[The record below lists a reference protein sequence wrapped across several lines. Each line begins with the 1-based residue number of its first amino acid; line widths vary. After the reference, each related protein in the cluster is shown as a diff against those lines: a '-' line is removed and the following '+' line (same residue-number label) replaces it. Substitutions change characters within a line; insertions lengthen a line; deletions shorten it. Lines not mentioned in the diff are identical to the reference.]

1 MDDIVQVND
10 DEKAFARLEKLG
22 ITTHEQLLLHLPKGY
37 LDCSRYFDTVETLF
51 GPDETRIYRVTVT
64 SQPDLKGLKPP
75 RLEFWVKDASDTPV
89 KVTVFGMVE
98 PWKRLTVGGIVFIR
112 GVAGSWTNKFTRV
125 TELVINS
132 PELIDPDDIGKV
144 VPLYRGKTGVVSVEY
159 ITRQVRQFLPKI
171 SSTVEYL
178 KRYFGGTDEQE
189 VLKRSKVT
197 AFKSMAEFVYALHH
211 PKDLQ
216 QGMDALDAARR
227 IAAYEVVWASQK
239 RAMARPDPKSVI
251 RIDDKILNSMASRLG
266 FSFTDDQK
274 NAIHDIAEGLK
285 RPSPLNMLLSGDV
298 GTGKTAVFGVCAAA
312 ARAANAHVAILM
324 PNLLLVKQT
333 EEKMRLWYPKMP
345 LVSLVSGSPHPDFS
359 LNPVVIGTT
368 AMFSRIKK
376 AKWHVDFLIVDEQ
389 NKFSVMQREE
399 LRADHTNILEATA
412 TCVPRTAALVMN
424 SGMDLTILQ
433 QTPFKKRIVSRIVSY
448 QERKKL
454 FDHIGKVM
462 DSGGQVAIIYPN
474 VKVTDKNIEAKAK
487 ADSENKKY
495 YGANAKSSAED
506 AFKSW
511 DKMFPGKVCLVHGK
525 MTDEEKVSLVDDM
538 KAGKYQAAIST
549 VLIESGVDIPNLLS
563 IVVVNAG
570 RFGVSQLHQ
579 IRGRV
584 ARHGGT
590 GYFFMYEPN
599 EIDESTL
606 QRLKMLEEESNGFKL
621 ADMDMELRGFGD
633 LAEDGTKQSGVVR
646 SSLFTNIKILP
657 SDLRE
662 FLLNDLLV
670 A

>member
-1 MDDIVQVND
+1 MDDIVQVNN
-10 DEKAFARLEKLG
+10 EAKAFARLGKLG

-37 LDCSRYFDTVETLF
+37 LDCSRVHDVVEELF
-51 GPDETRIYRVTVT
+51 GQEETRIYRVTVT
-64 SQPDLKGLKPP
+64 TLPDVKGLKPP
-75 RLEFWVKDASDTPV
+75 RIEFWVKDSAENTV
-89 KVTVFGMVE
+89 KITAFGLIE
-98 PWKRLTVGGIVFIR
+98 PWKRLTVGGIVLIR
-112 GVAGSWTNKFTRV
+112 GIAGTWTNKFTRI

-132 PELIDPDDIGKV
+132 PELIDPEDIGKV

-159 ITRQVRQFLPKI
+159 ITRQVKQFLPKI
-171 SSTVEYL
+171 NSTVDYL
-178 KRYFGGTDEQE
+178 HRYFDGINEQE
-189 VLKRSKVT
+189 ILKRSKIT
-197 AFKSMAEFVYALHH
+197 AFRSMSEFVYALHH

-216 QGMDALDAARR
+216 QGMDALDAARK
-227 IAAYEVVWASQK
+227 IAAFEVVWSSQK
-239 RAMARPDPKSVI
+239 RAMACPDPKSII
-251 RIDDKILNSMASRLG
+251 RINDKTLNALAARLG
-266 FSFTDDQK
+266 FTFTNDQINGIK
-274 NAIHDIAEGLK
+274 TISEGLK
-285 RPSPLNMLLSGDV
+285 RPYPLNMLLSGDV

-312 ARAANAHVAILM
+312 ARAENAHVAILM
-324 PNLLLVKQT
+324 PNLILARQT
-333 EEKMRLWYPKMP
+333 EEKMRSWYPKMP
-345 LVSLVSGSPHPDFS
+345 LACIVGRSSQPDFS
-359 LNPVVIGTT
+359 QNPVIVGTT

-376 AKWHVDFLIVDEQ
+376 ANWHVDFLIVDEQ
-389 NKFSVMQREE
+389 NKFSVGQRDQ

-424 SGMDLTILQ
+424 SGMDLTVLQ
-433 QTPFKKRIVSRIVSY
+433 ETPFKKRIVSRIVTY

-462 DSGGQVAIIYPN
+462 DGGGQVAIIYPN
-474 VKVTDKNIEAKAK
+474 VKVTEKNVEAKAK

-506 AFKSW
+506 AFKVW
-511 DKMFPGKVCLVHGK
+511 DKMFPDKVCLVHGK
-525 MTDEEKVSLVDDM
+525 MTDEEKIQLIDDM
-538 KAGKYQAAIST
+538 KSGKYKACVST
-549 VLIESGVDIPNLLS
+549 VLIESGVDIPNLQS

-599 EIDESTL
+599 EIDESTMH
-606 QRLKMLEEESNGFKL
+606 RLKMLEEESNGFKL

-633 LAEDGTKQSGVVR
+633 LAEDGIRQSGVVR
-646 SSLFTNIKILP
+646 SSVFTNIKIRP

-662 FLLNDLLV
+662 L
-670 A
+670 